1 MEDNWYV
8 SDGIEVEYD
17 FDRDVIKWNLERG
30 FLDKPFSLEKEMGYL
45 LSETLESL
53 DWNEIKNLLLLS
65 FSMLDDEVMDEAVS
79 DDLVDV
85 ETHDDF
91 ARWLCKYFQRE
102 GFNNIDYCD
111 IATDIGVFS
120 TGGMAKQGLTKKN
133 INEIRKAVMDKNN
146 AKKPGDVDEHGKQR
160 KGADFVPPEEVIE
173 RILED
178 AKL

>member
-1 MEDNWYV
+1 M
-8 SDGIEVEYD
+8 
-17 FDRDVIKWNLERG
+17 K
-30 FLDKPFSLEKEMGYL
+30 SLML
-45 LSETLESL
+45 LA
-53 DWNEIKNLLLLS
+53 
-65 FSMLDDEVMDEAVS
+65 FSMLDTETLGVVYEGYSDNID

-91 ARWLCKYFQRE
+91 ARWMVKYFLRD
-102 GFNNIDYCD
+102 GYNNIDYCD
-111 IATDIGVFS
+111 MITDLEVFGV
-120 TGGMAKQGLTKKN
+120 GGRAKMKLDKFN
-133 INEIRKAVMDKNN
+133 INEIRKAVMDKNH